1 VSEAAI
7 SVKTGMQLDP
17 KLLDDLQ
24 MPVLQNIP
32 DLVNV
37 NVWKLKAVVG
47 QPDLFPLEDDE
58 VEVALDWPE
67 GVAGAAERHLGNGD
81 TQQAVRLLA
90 QEMEAPTPDWVA
102 AKVHCLVSNGEL
114 HEAQH
119 YLQNL
124 GDDEKY
130 GLARAI
136 LAMQNQDMLTV
147 SEGLDCS
154 RESSQNLVTWQ
165 YFNGLR
171 FVVQGRAHQAGGIFG
186 RIVRNAPEHG
196 LALFRLGWLAKNMGD
211 TARSGILLEQVLE
224 RSPKILEAG
233 ITLTELFLES
243 NMPNDALAVLERV
256 GGTSPAALT
265 PWVLRVRILMA
276 VGNTSMAAEIAE
288 QLKQQRPDDPDI
300 LMLYAECEQA
310 AGRPDAA
317 KAQLL
322 QMVDRVEFS
331 QKELAYQLLG
341 QICQNQG
348 GQQNLEQAANFYEEA
363 ANHGE
368 LQPKNRFQVAQIK
381 WQLGRLQEA
390 ENHFSKIDESADI
403 NVLLAAATWGHQR
416 NMAHAKILARW
427 AKMTTMNTNLGEQV
441 AQILANAGL

>member
-1 VSEAAI
+1 MSEAAI
-7 SVKTGMQLDP
+7 SVRTGMQLDP
-17 KLLDDLQ
+17 QLLDVLQLPDLQ
-24 MPVLQNIP
+24 TIP
-32 DLVNV
+32 DLVQV
-37 NVWKLKAVVG
+37 NVWNLKAIVG
-47 QPDLFPLEDDE
+47 QRELFPLDDDE
-58 VEVALDWPE
+58 AEVVLDWPE

-81 TQQAVRLLA
+81 TQQAARLLA
-90 QEMEAPTPDWVA
+90 QEMETPTPDWVA

-114 HEAQH
+114 HEAQL
-119 YLQNL
+119 YLQNIE
-124 GDDEKY
+124 GSENF
-130 GLARAI
+130 GLAQAI
-136 LAMQNQDMLTV
+136 LAMQNQDMAAV
-147 SEGLDCS
+147 SQGLDRS
-154 RESSQNLVTWQ
+154 REASQHLVTWQ

-171 FVVQGRAHQAGGIFG
+171 FVVKGRAHQAGGVFG

-211 TARSGILLEQVLE
+211 TARAGILLEQVLA

-243 NMPNDALAVLERV
+243 NMANDALAVLERV
-256 GGTSPAALT
+256 GNHHPAALT

-276 VGNTSMAAEIAE
+276 IGNTAMAAEIAE

-322 QMVDRVEFS
+322 QMVERVEFS
-331 QKELAYQLLG
+331 HKESAYQLLG
-341 QICQNQG
+341 QICQSQG
-348 GQQNLEQAANFYEEA
+348 GVQNLEQAAHYFEEA
-363 ANHGE
+363 DQHGG

-416 NMAHAKILARW
+416 NMNHAKILARW
-427 AKMTTMNTNLGEQV
+427 AKMSTINTNLGEQV